1 MTRLL
6 IALITLFQISLFSC
20 DMKDDKGMGIDK
32 TELFQKN
39 IEYPYSASEKRKM
52 LILNNM
58 NKLKKG
64 MAKVDVIKLMTQP
77 DEANLTYKFKKAESD
92 NVIGFSLAY
101 ILRRDTDS
109 GSAIEKNEQ
118 LLRIHFDNSEKLI
131 WSYSQDVDEF
141 NAIEKE

>member
-1 MTRLL
+1 
-6 IALITLFQISLFSC
+6 
-20 DMKDDKGMGIDK
+20 MKDDKGMGIDK